1 MKPILTPAI
10 LSAALLL
17 GCAAQ
22 GHAEPPV
29 SPVAAAAR
37 SAAPAVPAMADGSSG
52 SSEAE
57 LALKTQA
64 IDALKAGEISKTRSL
79 IGQAASLDQDPAYKA
94 ILASLDRFAAQ
105 KKTLEVEKRK
115 SFQEQVDKAHVLIDD
130 GQDPFALSFVAEA
143 YARADDKAKFEAEGW
158 VQNLIARSLKQGTG
172 YEQAEQWLKAL
183 RVYRNL
189 RQLDPT
195 NATWKQELTD
205 TARRVRLLA
214 LYTPDKLKTIRE
226 ADGKDLEAASK
237 LLEAKFPTTKPA
249 TQPSTQPMAD
259 STESPMRVPPV
270 APAAGTGAG
279 PEAKTLDAVK
289 GTVPNAPADAS
300 PAKPGAKPAATDP
313 DKSDKADDEAD
324 IFRIDWKEAVEGV
337 NIDMLR
343 EALRETEQNYY
354 RPVDRDKLLAGGLD
368 ALRALATTGGLEATF
383 PDLKDASRKKAFID
397 GLDEL
402 TKKAQDATARDATGG
417 TLDQLAVLNGRSIR
431 LPEEVLVSEFADG
444 AYGTLDPFSTMIWP
458 ADVAE
463 FNKSTQGEFSGVGIS
478 IRSEAGELL
487 VVSPLEDSPAYD
499 AGIAAGDVITGI
511 DGKSAKGININQ
523 AVKKITGPTGTK
535 VTLTVRHPD
544 TTSTDYELTR
554 QTIHV
559 DSLRGWAHQPGGGW
573 DYYVDPEQKI
583 AYLRLSSFTK
593 ESGDEMAAE
602 IKKLKADGARAII
615 FDLRNNPGGLLTAAT
630 EIADDF
636 LPGGLIVETKTDKGV
651 EQGPPIFA
659 TRSRSDIDVPVVV
672 LVNPFSASASEIVSG
687 TLKDL
692 HRALIVGE
700 RSFGKGSVQMLFPL
714 DRRQAYLKLT
724 TSHYFLAGGEK
735 IHREDDSKTWGVEPD
750 VKIELTPEQMRE
762 TIKARQELDVLLR
775 SKEGNAAG
783 DAAAEKKLLDND
795 PQLSAALLL
804 LHLDLAGT
812 PQVAVAK

>member
-22 GHAEPPV
+22 SHAEPPV
-29 SPVAAAAR
+29 SAAAR
-37 SAAPAVPAMADGSSG
+37 SAAPAVPALMPGASSA
-52 SSEAE
+52 EAE
-57 LALKTQA
+57 QALKTQA
-64 IDALKAGEISKTRSL
+64 IDALKAGEVGRSRTL
-79 IGQAASLDQDPAYKA
+79 VDQAASMSQDPSYQQ

-105 KKTLEVEKRK
+105 KKTLAEEKLK
-115 SFQEQVDKAHVLIDD
+115 SFQEQVDKAHTLIED

-143 YARADDKAKFEAEGW
+143 YARAADKPKFEAEAW
-158 VQNLIARSLKQGTG
+158 VQELIARSLKQGAG
-172 YEQAEQWLKAL
+172 YERAEQWLKAL

-195 NATWKQELTD
+195 NAAWKKDLTD
-205 TARRVRLLA
+205 SARRVRLLA
-214 LYTPDKLKTIRE
+214 LYTPDRLKTIRE
-226 ADGKDLEAASK
+226 ADAKDLEAASK
-237 LLEAKFPTTKPA
+237 LLEEKYPTTKPA
-249 TQPSTQPMAD
+249 TNPA
-259 STESPMRVPPV
+259 SPLKTPEV
-270 APAAGTGAG
+270 APAPGTGQG
-279 PEAKTLDAVK
+279 PAAKKLDAVK
-289 GTVPNAPADAS
+289 GTVPNEPPNAPADAS
-300 PAKPGAKPAATDP
+300 PATKPAEDKTD
-313 DKSDKADDEAD
+313 KTDDDAD

-337 NIDMLR
+337 NMGMLR
-343 EALRETEQNYY
+343 EALRETEQNWY
-354 RPVDRDKLLAGGLD
+354 RPVDHGKLIAGGLD
-368 ALRALATTGGLEATF
+368 ALRALATTGGLDATF
-383 PDLKDASRKKAFID
+383 ADLKDAGRTQTFIA

-402 TKKAQDATARDATGG
+402 KKAAQDPAAPAAGDATGA
-417 TLDQLAVLNGRSIR
+417 TLDQLVLLNGRTLR
-431 LPEEVLVSEFADG
+431 LPEGVLVSEFADG
-444 AYGTLDPFSTMIWP
+444 AYGTLDAFSTMIWP

-511 DGKSAKGININQ
+511 NGKSAKGININQ

-535 VTLTVRHPD
+535 VTLTIRHPD
-544 TTSTDYELTR
+544 TTSSDYELTR

-573 DYYVDPEQKI
+573 EYYIDPDQKI

-602 IKKLKADGARAII
+602 LKKLKADGARAIV

-659 TRSRSDIDVPVVV
+659 TKSRADVDVPVVV

-795 PQLSAALLL
+795 PQLAAALLL